1 MFMMDLSKAFDCI
14 PHEILIAKL
23 HAYGFSRDS
32 LKLIYN
38 YLKER
43 KQRVKINAEYSSWEE
58 ILNGVPQGSVLG
70 PLLFNIF
77 INDLFFFV
85 EMSEVCNYADDNSL
99 TVADICIDTII
110 SKVESDVNNLDTWFK
125 NNVTE

>member
-1 MFMMDLSKAFDCI
+1 MMDLSKAFDCI

-70 PLLFNIF
+70 PGVPGSN
-77 INDLFFFV
+77 
-85 EMSEVCNYADDNSL
+85 
-99 TVADICIDTII
+99 VAII
-110 SKVESDVNNLDTWFK
+110 WAK
-125 NNVTE
+125 